1 MKVISVI
8 ASFLLMLCL
17 GGVYAWS
24 IFVPLLKAE
33 LGFSS
38 TQTQILIGSTL
49 GIFALTMTVSGRLEQ
64 RFGPRLVAS
73 LSGFC
78 LFLAYFLASKTQ
90 GEFSLLLLT
99 ISLLAGLATG
109 FGYVVCLVVP
119 AKNFPNHKGL
129 AVGISLSGF
138 GAGAILLSHYI
149 KSLMEIQSDISIL
162 TIFFKVSLVY
172 GMAALIAI
180 PFLKYDRDQ
189 EKGSIQP
196 SVSAISILSNPGFA
210 ILFFTLFS
218 ASFAGLL
225 VLSNIKPLILSF
237 SFSEKTATL
246 GISLYAFGNMSGRVV
261 YGYLVDKLGG
271 YKTTISSFSGL
282 IFFLSFLSFVP
293 QNELFMYVIL
303 FGTGFS
309 YGGFFILMPMYTASI
324 FGVNQLGAVYP
335 FVFLAYGLAG
345 IFGPLSAGFLFD
357 FSHSYQFSLAI
368 SILICCLGLY
378 IFIRNRK
385 LI

>member
-1 MKVISVI
+1 
-8 ASFLLMLCL
+8 MLCL

-180 PFLKYDRDQ
+180 PFLKYDRVQ
-189 EKGSIQP
+189 EEGSIQP
-196 SVSAISILSNPGFA
+196 YVQAAL
-210 ILFFTLFS
+210 
-218 ASFAGLL
+218 
-225 VLSNIKPLILSF
+225 LIL
-237 SFSEKTATL
+237 
-246 GISLYAFGNMSGRVV
+246 GCH
-261 YGYLVDKLGG
+261 
-271 YKTTISSFSGL
+271 
-282 IFFLSFLSFVP
+282 
-293 QNELFMYVIL
+293 Q
-303 FGTGFS
+303 
-309 YGGFFILMPMYTASI
+309 
-324 FGVNQLGAVYP
+324 
-335 FVFLAYGLAG
+335 
-345 IFGPLSAGFLFD
+345 
-357 FSHSYQFSLAI
+357 
-368 SILICCLGLY
+368 
-378 IFIRNRK
+378 
-385 LI
+385 